1 MNKSDL
7 REDGQSSLAAW
18 LMCFMEAGAAERNEQ
33 KERLA
38 AELQNANPGQPVVR
52 LIAEALAGAPSGPL
66 GEYGRA
72 AALCDAVLTAD
83 LLELAYATLTSGEA
97 ADLESY
103 VLPASRLI
111 HLEKKERDKS
121 DDERYVQ
128 YRAAVLVDGLLAL
141 NVGFSKEAAEL
152 LRYEYY
158 VSGIPAKELNAQIW
172 WRLAERGI
180 DISDHIRT
188 LHAYLNNQDTDTLAV
203 NSLLALW
210 AAVRRGFFDSP
221 IRGSENTQEVGTSL
235 GSKNTY
241 QVWLWGLVT
250 KCVGK
255 LRRKGNEELR
265 LGAAGCLLDL
275 SSRYPQTQRLILECM
290 ENWGVKEP
298 KRLSTDVQ
306 RDIAELYARC
316 RNHPGTT
323 CLPANYVITKKGI
336 QQIAG
341 SKTIQTSS

>member
-1 MNKSDL
+1 MHKSEI
-7 REDGQSSLAAW
+7 REGGQGSLAAR
-18 LMCFMEAGAAERNEQ
+18 LMCFMEAGDAERQEQ

-38 AELQNANPGQPVVR
+38 AELQNANPGQPVIR
-52 LIAEALAGAPSGPL
+52 LIAEALAGAPAGPL

-72 AALCDAVLTAD
+72 AALCDAVLAAD
-83 LLELAYATLTSGEA
+83 LLELAYAALASGEA

-141 NVGFSKEAAEL
+141 NVRFSEEAAEL

-158 VSGIPAKELNAQIW
+158 VSGIPAEELNAQIW
-172 WRLAERGI
+172 WRLAEQGI
-180 DISDHIRT
+180 DISGHIRT
-188 LHAYLNNQDTDTLAV
+188 LEAYLNNQDTDTLAV

-221 IRGSENTQEVGTSL
+221 IKGSE
-235 GSKNTY
+235 NTY

-265 LGAAGCLLDL
+265 LGAAGCLLEL
-275 SSRYPQTQRLILECM
+275 SNRYPQTQRLILECM

-323 CLPANYVITKKGI
+323 CLPANYIITKKGI
-336 QQIAG
+336 QQIAV
-341 SKTIQTSS
+341 SKTIQPSS